1 MSHLIGE
8 VYRIEAA
15 DGLIYYLNDGESR
28 FVVAT
33 IDSGGLPPVEYLTR
47 RAYKSDKLIETG
59 MRLNPRSFSIAYQFV
74 QDCDRQTYWQARAD
88 LLNALRPNRGGALTV
103 ILRLDDGTQR
113 AIQARAL
120 TPVFPA
126 VPVEEINE
134 FNFAEILQFDA
145 FDPTFFDPTYNST
158 LVLNEPAEELT
169 FPITF
174 DDDNIYFGA
183 GGLFGSLAIP
193 YTGTWYTYPIIT
205 ITPPYNS
212 VRIYHEQLNVAIEI
226 LRGSS
231 TEYMVIDLEAGT
243 IEDQNGDSLFNYTTP
258 DSDLQGFRIEPDPI
272 VPNGDNTLSFTIP
285 GATNPSTNVMV
296 SFRTRYIGI

>member
-1 MSHLIGE
+1 MLIGE

-15 DGLIYYLNDGESR
+15 DGLIYYLNDGETR

-33 IDSGGLPPVEYLTR
+33 IDNAGLPPVEYLTR
-47 RAYKSDKLIETG
+47 RSYRSDKLIETG
-59 MRLNPRSFSIAYQFV
+59 YRLNPRTFSIAYQFV

-126 VPVEEINE
+126 VPVEEVNE
-134 FNFAEILQFDA
+134 YNFSEILQFDA

-183 GGLFGSLAIP
+183 GGLFGSLEIP

>member
-1 MSHLIGE
+1 MLIGE

-15 DGLIYYLNDGESR
+15 DGLIYYLNDGETR

-33 IDSGGLPPVEYLTR
+33 IDNAGLPPVEYLTR
-47 RAYKSDKLIETG
+47 RPYRSDKLIETG
-59 MRLNPRSFSIAYQFV
+59 FRLNPRTFSIAYQFV
-74 QDCDRQTYWQARAD
+74 QDCSRDDYWAARAL

-103 ILRLDDGTQR
+103 ILRLEDGTQR

-231 TEYMVIDLEAGT
+231 TENMVIDLEAGT

-285 GATNPSTNVMV
+285 GATNPATNVMV